1 MLRNMIAFY
10 PFTLNQLIYINLT
23 QQMIESKY
31 DVIDYLDLKRGLYDL
46 LSVRTIYLNWIED
59 KLDSTDRKILKI
71 AKLLHINIV
80 WVFHNKVTHDTKNV
94 DESIKNIQFLIRIS
108 SKIIILS
115 HSSLKFL
122 KEYVPAL
129 NMRKVHFIPHLEF
142 VDDYGDFG
150 KAKDMIPIGEDDF
163 VFALYG
169 RICRYKNIEILI
181 KAFQQLDASYKCK
194 LVIAG
199 GSESEDYVDELR
211 GLIKGNERIILSDK
225 YIQDLEMG
233 YYLNLVDVLV
243 LPYNVESGMNSGA
256 MIMAFSYK
264 TTVIVSD
271 IAMADEYDDNLIY
284 RYSYSNEEDHI
295 KKLAQKMEEAYC
307 EGKQKN
313 AEKGLKLYNQVLVE
327 NAKEKVKDELLCL
340 L

>member
-1 MLRNMIAFY
+1 MKKKIAFY
-10 PFTLNQLIYINLT
+10 PFTLNQLTYINLT
-23 QQMIESKY
+23 QQIIESKY
-31 DVIDYLDLKRGLYDL
+31 DVIDYLDLKTGLYDL
-46 LSVRTIYLNWIED
+46 LSVRSIYLNWIED
-59 KLDSTDRKILKI
+59 KLDNDDKRLLEI
-71 AKLLHINIV
+71 AKSLHINIV
-80 WVFHNKVTHDTKNV
+80 WIFHNKVTHDTKKV
-94 DESIKNIQFLIRIS
+94 DKSINNIQFLIKIS
-108 SKIIILS
+108 SKIIVLS
-115 HSSLKFL
+115 HSSVKFL

-142 VDDYGDFG
+142 IGDYGDFG
-150 KAKDMIPIGEDDF
+150 QVKDIIPIGNDDF

-181 KAFQQLDASYKCK
+181 KAFQQMDASYKCK

-199 GSESEDYVDELR
+199 RSESKDYVDELR
-211 GLIKGNERIILSDK
+211 DLINGNAKIILLDK

-233 YYLNLVDVLV
+233 SYLNLADTLV

-271 IAMADEYDDNLIY
+271 IAMADEHDDNLIY
-284 RYSYSNEEDHI
+284 KYSYSNEDDHI
-295 KKLAQKMEEAYC
+295 EKLAKKMEEAYC